1 MPGINIGVYSIL
13 AGCCLSRAE
22 NCHVHH
28 HHHHHLF
35 AQFAEMNSKIC
46 NVPPDRKANSFSSN
60 NCPWVQLVFNTNAK
74 LATF

>member
-1 MPGINIGVYSIL
+1 MAAVWGSGVVSIGGGIPPKMPGINIGVYSIL

-35 AQFAEMNSKIC
+35 AEYAKMNSKIC
-46 NVPPDRKANSFSSN
+46 NVPDRKAN
-60 NCPWVQLVFNTNAK
+60 VDD
-74 LATF
+74 